1 MSMHVP
7 ARPSWACAGC
17 GLAWPCP
24 DSRQQLTIEY
34 ADARVSLS
42 IYLATNMVEA
52 MTDLP
57 AGHGGD
63 LRWRFLGWL

>member
-1 MSMHVP
+1 MPLHVP
-7 ARPSWACAGC
+7 TRPGWACAGC
-17 GLAWPCP
+17 GLAWPCL
-24 DSRQQLTIEY
+24 DSRQQLRTEY

-57 AGHGGD
+57 RGHGGN
-63 LRWRFLGWL
+63 LYGRFLGWL